1 MLASLLSVVVNT
13 SAPVYLGLRMASGV
27 VLGNVQIKRLGTVRD
42 GPFTS
47 LFTTRE
53 VCVHLSKWLCHDCL
67 TNYKGQHIKGN
78 LTFALLALARA
89 NCLGMMNAKQTAQW
103 KRWSCCSAAGKE
115 AASQGTA
122 QCSLYALCTEQV
134 VKQRLNTSFEC
145 AELKSGLSPSSL
157 CAQIYPSLLMGI
169 CFPFEL
175 FCIGVS
181 TNCLCTK

>member
-13 SAPVYLGLRMASGV
+13 SAAVYLGLRMVSSV
-27 VLGNVQIKRLGTVRD
+27 VLGNVQIKRLGTGRD

-47 LFTTRE
+47 LFTTQE

-122 QCSLYALCTEQV
+122 QRSLYALCTEQV

-145 AELKSGLSPSSL
+145 GLLNWNLGFHLVLFVPRY
-157 CAQIYPSLLMGI
+157 IH
-169 CFPFEL
+169 PFL
-175 FCIGVS
+175 WASVS
-181 TNCLCTK
+181 HLSYSA